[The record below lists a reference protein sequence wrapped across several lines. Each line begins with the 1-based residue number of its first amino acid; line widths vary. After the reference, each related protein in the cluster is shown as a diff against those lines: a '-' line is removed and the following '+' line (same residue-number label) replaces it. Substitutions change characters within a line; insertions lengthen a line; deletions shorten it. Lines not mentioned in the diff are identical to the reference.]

1 MIVEIMLC
9 HDLAVEMIWDLTI
22 VKFII
27 DYDIELFNLKV
38 TVH

>member
-1 MIVEIMLC
+1 MLC
-9 HDLAVEMIWDLTI
+9 HDLVVEMIWDLTI

-27 DYDIELFNLKV
+27 DYDIELFNFKV